1 MAKLTAEEF
10 IKKWTED
17 KKISEDDDVIIEF
30 MEDATDSIQTSE
42 GESEEVVKMRADYEK
57 LSADY
62 ADLKDRYKER
72 FLTSDVKIEEK
83 KEEKK
88 EEEPEEQELI
98 DVKEI

>member
-62 ADLKDRYKER
+62 ADLKERYKNR
-72 FLTSDVKIEEK
+72 FLSSEVKIEEK
-83 KEEKK
+83 EEEKD
-88 EEEPEEQELI
+88 EEPEEKEVI